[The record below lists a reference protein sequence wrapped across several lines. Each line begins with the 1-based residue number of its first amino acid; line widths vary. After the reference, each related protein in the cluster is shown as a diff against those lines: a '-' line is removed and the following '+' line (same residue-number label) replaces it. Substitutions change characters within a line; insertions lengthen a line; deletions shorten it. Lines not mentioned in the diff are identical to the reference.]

1 MHGARAES
9 LTDRYGLP
17 LSTASTVAAER
28 YQEGMDK
35 LLSYSFG
42 ADRAFAAA
50 VAADPGFALGHAGA
64 ALFALFQGDGSTAKA
79 AIDRAPGLVAGA
91 TRRDQQH
98 LAVAARVA

>member
-50 VAADPGFALGHAGA
+50 GAADAGFALGHAGA
-64 ALFALFQGDGSTAKA
+64 APFALFQGDGSTAKA
-79 AIDRAPGLVAGA
+79 ALHPARGLVAGA
-91 TRRDQQH
+91 TRRTH
-98 LAVAARVA
+98 RHVGGL